1 MFAVL
6 ILQLFLN
13 KETIQMETVL
23 NWITEYMA
31 NSRVVNVCSPNIAI
45 ISEQRNNTN
54 GNGTELD
61 YGI

>member
-23 NWITEYMA
+23 NWITEY
-31 NSRVVNVCSPNIAI
+31 SERERSTDQQYQLPNTSADTLGWPAARL
-45 ISEQRNNTN
+45 EAAA
-54 GNGTELD
+54 G
-61 YGI
+61 